1 MKSEATVAIVV
12 SAEHKKL
19 LVSLKDSLVIRLVD
33 LSQVAFEI
41 QELPD
46 VIRVIVL
53 LNLSK
58 GAKIKKS
65 TLKTRLDRV
74 CASYGCIT
82 MNELDK
88 ALKEMSVEGL
98 ITEKDDS
105 VQLTSQGQRLGKEWE
120 SLLLKK
126 EPIMEVVAGLVDGSI
141 TSLVV
146 ILSAFIATFTAS
158 TSFLGNP
165 KTVVFAAF
173 LTLSAVAITNFSSFL
188 LGGITE
194 DLADIMTLQNLMNY
208 SLSDIPD
215 KKERDKSLLLV
226 QKLFTLLGKQIHRS
240 NLYAAVICGTTTFL
254 AGIIP
259 IATYLA
265 LPPIYNIVASLIVVT
280 AISGVF
286 LARYRSKKT
295 RVNWKITLA
304 ETLTIVIIA
313 TVASLILGVA

>member
-1 MKSEATVAIVV
+1 M
-12 SAEHKKL
+12 
-19 LVSLKDSLVIRLVD
+19 
-33 LSQVAFEI
+33 AFEI

-58 GAKIKKS
+58 GATIKKS
-65 TLKTRLDRV
+65 TLKSRIDRV
-74 CASYGCIT
+74 CLNYACIE

-88 ALKEMSVEGL
+88 ALKEMNVEGL
-98 ITEKDDS
+98 LTENEGI
-105 VQLTSQGQRLGKEWE
+105 VQLTSQGQKLGKEWE

-146 ILSAFIATFTAS
+146 ILSAFIATLTSS
-158 TSFLGNP
+158 TTLLGDP

-194 DLADIMTLQNLMNY
+194 DLNDIMTLQNLMNY

-215 KKERDKSLLLV
+215 KKERDKSLMLV

-240 NLYAAVICGTTTFL
+240 NLYAAIICGTTTFI

-259 IATYLA
+259 IATYLV
-265 LPPIYNIVASLIVVT
+265 LPPIYNVVVSLILVAV
-280 AISGVF
+280 ISGVF

-295 RVNWKITLA
+295 RVNWKISLL
-304 ETLTIVIIA
+304 ETIAIVIIA
-313 TVASLILGVA
+313 TVASLLLGGA

>member
-1 MKSEATVAIVV
+1 V
-12 SAEHKKL
+12 S
-19 LVSLKDSLVIRLVD
+19 
-33 LSQVAFEI
+33 FEI

-53 LNLSK
+53 LNLTK
-58 GAKIKKS
+58 GAKIKKIA
-65 TLKTRLDRV
+65 LKHRIDRV
-74 CASYGCIT
+74 CVNYACIE
-82 MNELDK
+82 MSELDK
-88 ALKEMSVEGL
+88 ALTEMIAEGL
-98 ITEKDDS
+98 ITEKGGS
-105 VQLTSQGQRLGKEWE
+105 VQLTEQGQKLGKEWE

-126 EPIMEVVAGLVDGSI
+126 EPIMEVVAGLVDGSV

-146 ILSAFIATFTAS
+146 ILSAFIATLTGATTILS
-158 TSFLGNP
+158 EP
-165 KTVVFAAF
+165 RTVIFAAL

-188 LGGITE
+188 LGGITA

-240 NLYAAVICGTTTFL
+240 NIFGAVISGTTTFF

-259 IATYLA
+259 IATYLLLNDYA
-265 LPPIYNIVASLIVVT
+265 PLNIIFSLIEVVSI
-280 AISGVF
+280 AGIF
-286 LARYRSKKT
+286 LVRYRSKKT

-304 ETLTIVIIA
+304 ETVAIVVIA
-313 TVASLILGVA
+313 TVVSLLLGAL

>member
-1 MKSEATVAIVV
+1 
-12 SAEHKKL
+12 
-19 LVSLKDSLVIRLVD
+19 
-33 LSQVAFEI
+33 VAFEI

-65 TLKTRLDRV
+65 TLKTRIDRV
-74 CASYGCIT
+74 CVSYACVE
-82 MNELDK
+82 MSELDK
-88 ALKEMSVEGL
+88 ALAEMTAEGL
-98 ITEKDDS
+98 VKQQSDYVELTE
-105 VQLTSQGQRLGKEWE
+105 QGQKLGKEWE

-146 ILSAFIATFTAS
+146 ILSAFIATLTTTS
-158 TSFLGNP
+158 TFLSNQAA
-165 KTVVFAAF
+165 VVFAAF

-194 DLADIMTLQNLMNY
+194 DLADIMTLQTLMNY

-240 NLYAAVICGTTTFL
+240 NLYAAVICGTTTFI
-254 AGIIP
+254 AGVIP
-259 IATYLA
+259 IAAYLL
-265 LPPIYNIVASLIVVT
+265 LPPYLNVITSLILVV
-280 AISGVF
+280 AIVGIF
-286 LARYRSKKT
+286 LVRYRSKKT

-304 ETLTIVIIA
+304 ETLAIVIIA
-313 TVASLILGVA
+313 TIASLVLGAA

>member
-1 MKSEATVAIVV
+1 V
-12 SAEHKKL
+12 S
-19 LVSLKDSLVIRLVD
+19 
-33 LSQVAFEI
+33 FEI

-58 GAKIKKS
+58 GAKLKKT
-65 TLKTRLDRV
+65 TLKQRIDRV
-74 CASYGCIT
+74 CVSYACIDISE
-82 MNELDK
+82 MDK
-88 ALKEMSVEGL
+88 ALKETSAEKL
-98 ITEKDDS
+98 IEEKGEY
-105 VQLTSQGQRLGKEWE
+105 VQLTPQGQKLGKEWE

-126 EPIMEVVAGLVDGSI
+126 EPIMEVVAGLVDGSV

-146 ILSAFIATFTAS
+146 ILSAFIASFTAAS
-158 TSFLGNP
+158 SFLGS
-165 KTVVFAAF
+165 TSAVVFAAF

-226 QKLFTLLGKQIHRS
+226 QKLFTLLSKEIHRS
-240 NLYAAVICGTTTFL
+240 NIYAAIICGVTTFI

-259 IATYLA
+259 IAAYLL
-265 LPPIYNIVASLIVVT
+265 LPPIINIVASLVLVTTIV
-280 AISGVF
+280 GVF
-286 LARYRSKKT
+286 LVRYRSKKT
-295 RVNWKITLA
+295 RVNWKVTLL
-304 ETLTIVIIA
+304 ETFAIVVIA
-313 TVASLILGVA
+313 VIASLILGAA

>member
-1 MKSEATVAIVV
+1 M
-12 SAEHKKL
+12 
-19 LVSLKDSLVIRLVD
+19 
-33 LSQVAFEI
+33 AFEI

-58 GAKIKKS
+58 GARIKKA
-65 TLKTRLDRV
+65 TLKTRIDRV
-74 CASYGCIT
+74 CVSYTCIE
-82 MNELDK
+82 MSELDK
-88 ALKEMSVEGL
+88 ALAEMSGEGL
-98 ITEKDDS
+98 IKQQGDY
-105 VQLTSQGQRLGKEWE
+105 VQLTEQGQKLGKEWE

-126 EPIMEVVAGLVDGSI
+126 EPIMEVVAGLVDGSV

-146 ILSAFIATFTAS
+146 ILSAFIATLTTTS
-158 TSFLGNP
+158 TFLSNQAA
-165 KTVVFAAF
+165 VVFAAF

-194 DLADIMTLQNLMNY
+194 DLADIMTLQTLMNY

-240 NLYAAVICGTTTFL
+240 NLYAAIICGTTTFI

-259 IATYLA
+259 IAAYLL
-265 LPPIYNIVASLIVVT
+265 LPSPYNIITSLILVI
-280 AISGVF
+280 AIVGIF
-286 LARYRSKKT
+286 LVRYRSKKT

-304 ETLTIVIIA
+304 ETLAIVIIA
-313 TVASLILGVA
+313 TVASLILGAA